1 MSEHISRVTQLM
13 GSVVVALSMPTVWLA
28 ALGGAYRRFLEM
40 PVPVVL
46 AVLWFAG
53 VALLGSWVLMLYML
67 GTLLASVVVG
77 A

>member
-1 MSEHISRVTQLM
+1 MSEHISRRTQLLR
-13 GSVVVALSMPTVWLA
+13 SVVVGQGLPTVLLA
-28 ALGGAYRRFLEM
+28 ALSVAYKRFLEM

>member
-1 MSEHISRVTQLM
+1 MSEHISRATQLM

-28 ALGGAYRRFLEM
+28 ALGDAYKRFLEM

-46 AVLWFAG
+46 AVLWFVG
-53 VALLGSWVLMLYML
+53 VALLGSWVLMLYTL

>member
-1 MSEHISRVTQLM
+1 MSEHINRATQLM

-28 ALGGAYRRFLEM
+28 ALGGAYKRFLEM

>member
-1 MSEHISRVTQLM
+1 M
-13 GSVVVALSMPTVWLA
+13 GSVVVALSLPTVWLA
-28 ALGGAYRRFLEM
+28 ALGGAYKRFLEM

-46 AVLWFAG
+46 AVLWFVG